1 MILRRMPWNDS
12 DGRPVVVDTEHASP
26 LLLRTADET
35 ERQMLADARA
45 VARHSLALLNAEVP
59 FNHEFV
65 IKRLIE
71 AVDAAVRVAE
81 ARAGEPGD

>member
-1 MILRRMPWNDS
+1 MTLRRMPWLDS
-12 DGRPVVVDTEHASP
+12 EGRPVVVETDSVSP

-45 VARHSLALLNAEVP
+45 VARHSMALLSEEAP

-65 IKRLIE
+65 IRRLIE

-81 ARAGEPGD
+81 ARAGEPSD

>member
-1 MILRRMPWNDS
+1 MSLRRMPWCDS
-12 DGRPVVVDTEHASP
+12 DGRPVLVDTEQVSP

-35 ERQMLADARA
+35 ERQLLADARA
-45 VARHSLALLNAEVP
+45 VVRHSLALLSEEAP

-65 IKRLIE
+65 IRRLIE

-81 ARAGEPGD
+81 AREEVR